1 MVIKQQLT
9 VLLSLFCSSHHT
21 EAHNQSLLKDTDE
34 KTDKIGPQTTN
45 SPYLYAGNTV
55 WFLDITLI

>member
-9 VLLSLFCSSHHT
+9 VLLSLLCSSHRT

-34 KTDKIGPQTTN
+34 KTDKIRPQTTN

-55 WFLDITLI
+55 WFLEITLI